1 MVLGASIRSKA
12 ECVALVWCVAT
23 RFPKRG
29 SDFLNQLRVE
39 VWRAGRLVLEPSP
52 CPFVRGCSDSSQVYL
67 GAMRREHLAVQSL
80 QLGDQ
85 ICFHMRPWGGGGTCR
100 VVEGAVCVVYSE
112 GDNLALMVNS
122 EALSQSKSQ
131 DLALQFSQLVLED
144 KAEELNLGL
153 PSPGAGQRMQQSLEL
168 QKPSLHE

>member
-1 MVLGASIRSKA
+1 
-12 ECVALVWCVAT
+12 
-23 RFPKRG
+23 
-29 SDFLNQLRVE
+29 
-39 VWRAGRLVLEPSP
+39 
-52 CPFVRGCSDSSQVYL
+52 
-67 GAMRREHLAVQSL
+67 VQSL
-80 QLGDQ
+80 QFGDQ
-85 ICFHMRPWGGGGTCR
+85 ICFHMRFWGEVPCT

-112 GDNLALMVNS
+112 GDYLALMVNS